1 MSFQIKMLEKWWDLE
16 MEISHAC
23 CVNVL
28 KSFGPGP
35 PWNMKKKYIYCF
47 LPLLNSNSLK
57 PSFDP
62 FKQWLML
69 SNMKTVLRQIPT
81 FINLPLPR
89 NLK

>member
-35 PWNMKKKYIYCF
+35 PWNMKKIYLLF
-47 LPLLNSNSLK
+47 SSSPKFKLPQTQFWSIQAVANAQQYENSTEANPHLY
-57 PSFDP
+57 
-62 FKQWLML
+62 
-69 SNMKTVLRQIPT
+69 
-81 FINLPLPR
+81 
-89 NLK
+89 

>member
-1 MSFQIKMLEKWWDLE
+1 MVGFRDGNYSCLL
-16 MEISHAC
+16 C
-23 CVNVL
+23 YCL
-28 KSFGPGP
+28 KELWS
-35 PWNMKKKYIYCF
+35 WSTLKHEKKYIYIYCF
-47 LPLLNSNSLK
+47 FPLLNSNSLK

>member
-35 PWNMKKKYIYCF
+35 PWNMKKIYIYLLF
-47 LPLLNSNSLK
+47 FSFPKFKLPQTQFWSIQAVANAQQYENSTEANPHLY
-57 PSFDP
+57 
-62 FKQWLML
+62 
-69 SNMKTVLRQIPT
+69 
-81 FINLPLPR
+81 
-89 NLK
+89 